1 MINVFNF
8 KIMDVTKKFADSVV
22 KGFETK
28 SVGNKVALGL
38 TSPFWFTGLVV
49 SGTLEGVVDIG
60 KGAVDAVGNIGG
72 TIGDCTFK
80 KLKNLERM
88 KAALNGRG
96 AEITVEFEKN
106 TYKFDA
112 AVDLIKCEILSAD
125 RKEIL
130 LNNMALAIA
139 KAK

>member
-1 MINVFNF
+1 
-8 KIMDVTKKFADSVV
+8 MDVTKEFANSIIQ
-22 KGFETK
+22 GFETK

-49 SGTLEGVVDIG
+49 SGALEGVVDIG
-60 KGAVDAVGNIGG
+60 KGAVDAVGNISGAV
-72 TIGDCTFK
+72 GDCSFK

-96 AEITVEFEKN
+96 AEITVEFEEG

-112 AVDLIKCEILSAD
+112 AVDLIKCKILGAD
-125 RKEIL
+125 REEIL